1 MSQLVNHHSLIFI
14 STQWKLFWE
23 RDFWDKNPWK
33 KSVREFFFKRVG
45 AATLLKINSFT
56 HIFQGFWLR
65 FPKLIYWKTS
75 LEQLYFRKTFS
86 DYLLM
91 WLRKGQILNKPLRNW
106 VYEKHVDQ
114 TIFLKNVVTG
124 LQDLLFFLAAS
135 ILSAWTCDV
144 SNETQV

>member
-1 MSQLVNHHSLIFI
+1 
-14 STQWKLFWE
+14 
-23 RDFWDKNPWK
+23 
-33 KSVREFFFKRVG
+33 
-45 AATLLKINSFT
+45 
-56 HIFQGFWLR
+56 
-65 FPKLIYWKTS
+65 
-75 LEQLYFRKTFS
+75 
-86 DYLLM
+86 M